1 MTAEVWSIVPVG
13 SGNVGHVP
21 DLFRKVYGDEYLH
34 REVYHPEALWQQ
46 IQTGNIVAVLAYSPL
61 GLPVGY
67 VALGRL
73 SYNPRIWEEQGLIV
87 DPKYNDS
94 GVAIPLA
101 EYFTKRENHRNIDID
116 GIFSYA
122 VCHHYFTQIICAK
135 AGWNDCFLMV
145 DFIDKSLYTQQ
156 PDTTRV
162 ACVMMYAEFTEQKE
176 IVYLPRQYEDIIRQ
190 IAQPLYPR
198 EFRMAKDS
206 LPDSHVT
213 ICEYTGHM
221 PAGSWQIAV
230 RDIGADWS
238 DSVSEILEQAH
249 QRKIVSLQVILNMA
263 CPYIDAAVTILR
275 EQGFFLGGLAP
286 RWFASDGIL
295 MQRILGKEPD
305 YDTIKLYTR
314 PGKNL
319 LVSVQTDQQT
329 VRQLSAQ

>member
-1 MTAEVWSIVPVG
+1 MAGLWSIVPVDN
-13 SGNVGHVP
+13 SNVGHVP
-21 DLFRKVYGDEYLH
+21 ALFRKVYGDEYLH
-34 REVYHPEALWQQ
+34 KEVYQPEALWQQ
-46 IQTGNIVAVLAYSPL
+46 IQRGNILAVLAYSSL

-73 SYNPRIWEEQGLIV
+73 TSNPRLWEEKGLIV
-87 DPKYNDS
+87 DPEYNDS

-101 EYFTKRENHRNIDID
+101 EYFAKRENHRDIDIE

-135 AGWNDCFLMV
+135 AGWNDCFLTL
-145 DFIDKSLYTQQ
+145 DYIDKSLYTRQ

-176 IVYLPRQYEDIIRQ
+176 IGYLPREYERVFRQ
-190 IAQPLYPR
+190 IAQPLNPR
-198 EFRMAKDS
+198 DFRMVDDS
-206 LPDSHVT
+206 LPDSTVT
-213 ICEYTGHM
+213 VWEDAGNM
-221 PAGSWQIAV
+221 PAGSWHITV

-238 DSVSEILEQAH
+238 DIVSEFLDQAH

-263 CPYIDAAVTILR
+263 CPCISVAVTILR

-286 RWFASDGIL
+286 RWFGSDGIL
-295 MQRILGKEPD
+295 MQTVLGKKPD

-314 PGKNL
+314 TGRTL
-319 LVSVQTDQQT
+319 LASVRTDQET
-329 VRQLSAQ
+329 VQRPVAR

>member
-1 MTAEVWSIVPVG
+1 MAGWSIVPVD
-13 SGNVGHVP
+13 SGNVGQVP
-21 DLFRKVYGDEYLH
+21 ALFRKVYGDEYLH
-34 REVYHPEALWQQ
+34 KEVYRPEALWQQ
-46 IQTGNIVAVLAYSPL
+46 IQTGDLLAVLAYSPL

-73 SYNPRIWEEQGLIV
+73 RSNPRLWEEQGLIV
-87 DPKYNDS
+87 DPVYNDS

-101 EYFTKRENHRNIDID
+101 EYFTKRENHRNIAID

-135 AGWNDCFLMV
+135 AGWNDCFLML
-145 DFIDKSLYTQQ
+145 DYIDKSLYSRQQ
-156 PDTTRV
+156 DTTRV
-162 ACVMMYAEFTEQKE
+162 ACVMMYAEFKEQKE
-176 IVYLPRQYEDIIRQ
+176 IIYLPRHYEESIRQ

-198 EFRMAKDS
+198 DFHMSKEP
-206 LPDSHVT
+206 LPDSKMT
-213 ICEYTGHM
+213 IWEAAGHM

-238 DSVSEILEQAH
+238 NTVAEILGQAH
-249 QRKIVSLQVILNMA
+249 QRKIISLQVILNMA
-263 CPYIDAAVTILR
+263 CPCIGVAVTILR

-286 RWFASDGIL
+286 RWFGSDGIL

-314 PGKNL
+314 TGKKM
-319 LVSVQTDQQT
+319 LVSVRTDQQA
-329 VRQLSAQ
+329 VLQLPAQ